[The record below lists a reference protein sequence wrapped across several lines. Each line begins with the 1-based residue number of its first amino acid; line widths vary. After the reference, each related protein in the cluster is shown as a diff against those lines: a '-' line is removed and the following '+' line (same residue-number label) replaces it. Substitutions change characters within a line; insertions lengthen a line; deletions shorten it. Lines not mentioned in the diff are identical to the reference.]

1 MPAKIRHLFLPET
14 LTPFLAS
21 GRSPFGKE
29 VKLEIALVHA
39 RPHPSP
45 TA

>member
-1 MPAKIRHLFLPET
+1 MPAKIRYLFVPET
-14 LTPFLAS
+14 LTPLLAS

-29 VKLEIALVHA
+29 LKLEIALVHA
-39 RPHPSP
+39 RPHPSL